1 VPLFLLIGVL
11 TPTACVLWFMN
22 VAVNNQ
28 RDASRR
34 TLSEAYR
41 GQLALLRDRVD
52 AYWALRASDLERETR
67 EGSAPAVFERV
78 VKLGLADSAVVMG
91 RAPYPSVTGAIAAD
105 PAAGRAD
112 WMAAQ
117 TLESWR
123 DASMAAASWT
133 AIAKAE
139 RDPALAAR
147 AAQAR
152 IRCLVRSGDKAAAIR
167 AVEEEFGSNQSRDR
181 KGAFDLAGR
190 QIAADEYLLAI
201 HLMPAADPHRA
212 SSVQRLAALVNDYAA
227 TPMPAAQRLYLMED
241 LSANRSL
248 TVAALKAHP
257 SRDRGTPLGS
267 GAIVLDTADFPTYAA
282 ERLAA
287 QFLETGRTQAGEAAL
302 EASGAPD
309 IWKFSASGGRVIALY
324 RTTTVLAAMRSLGS
338 ERKVALAVTPPGRAA
353 PAGAE
358 SLPAGSRLPGW
369 QISLLPAADQAVDE
383 LARRQTA
390 SYVWIGML
398 AIAVVAITA
407 LVAGGAVRRQWQA
420 ARLKTDLAAAVSH
433 ELRTPLASMRLLVDT
448 LLDDEAPDATKTR
461 EYLELIAREN
471 ARLSRLIENFLTF
484 SRLER
489 NRQKFDFRAT
499 QPERVVRGAIE
510 AVQSRFPVEVD
521 LAPGLPP
528 VRADEDAL
536 TTVLLNLL
544 DNACKYTPG
553 EKHIVLKAFPRNGH
567 VVFAV
572 RDNGIGIA
580 PRERKKIFRRFYQ
593 VDQRLARESGGCGL
607 GLSIVEFIVRAHGGT
622 VQVESEPGRGSTF
635 SVELP

>member
-1 VPLFLLIGVL
+1 VRIGTQLGGGRWLAPLFLLIGVL

-67 EGSAPAVFERV
+67 EGAAPAIFERV

-167 AVEEEFGSNQSRDR
+167 AVEEEFATKQSRDR
-181 KGAFDLAGR
+181 KGAIDLAGR

-201 HLMPAADPHRA
+201 HLIPAADPHRA

-227 TPMPAAQRLYLMED
+227 TPMPAAQRLYLMDE
-241 LSANRSL
+241 L
-248 TVAALKAHP
+248 
-257 SRDRGTPLGS
+257 RGS
-267 GAIVLDTADFPTYAA
+267 ADFPTYAA

-309 IWKFSASGGRVIALY
+309 IWRLTVPGGRAIALY
-324 RTTTVLAAMRSLGS
+324 RTSTVLANMRSLGS

>member
-1 VPLFLLIGVL
+1 VRIGTQLAGGRWLAPLFLLIGVL
-11 TPTACVLWFMN
+11 TPTVCVLWFMN

-34 TLSEAYR
+34 QLTEAYR

-52 AYWALRASDLERETR
+52 AYWTLRVSDLERETR
-67 EGSAPAVFERV
+67 EGAAPAVFERV
-78 VKLGLADSAVVMG
+78 VNLGLADSIVVLG
-91 RAPYPSVTGAIAAD
+91 RAPYPSVTTAIAAD

-112 WMAAQ
+112 WLAAQ

-123 DASMAAASWT
+123 DPSLAAASWA
-133 AIAKAE
+133 AIARTE
-139 RDPALAAR
+139 RDPNLAAR

-152 IRCLVRSGDKAAAIR
+152 IRCLVRAGDKAAAVR
-167 AVEEEFGSNQSRDR
+167 AIEEEFGPNQSRDS
-181 KGAFDLAGR
+181 KGAVDLADR
-190 QIAADEYLLAI
+190 VIAADELLLAI
-201 HLMPAADPHRA
+201 HLMPGQN
-212 SSVQRLAALVNDYAA
+212 VQPLAALVNDYAA
-227 TPMPAAQRLYLMED
+227 TPMPAPQRLYLMEE
-241 LSANRSL
+241 L
-248 TVAALKAHP
+248 
-257 SRDRGTPLGS
+257 RGTAS
-267 GAIVLDTADFPTYAA
+267 FPTYAA

-287 QFLETGRTQAGEAAL
+287 QFLENGRVQTGEPAL
-302 EASGAPD
+302 EPSGAPD
-309 IWKFSASGGRVIALY
+309 IWKLTAGGGRAIALY
-324 RTTTVLAAMRSLGS
+324 RTATVLTAMRSLGS
-338 ERKVALAVTPPGRAA
+338 ERKVALAVTPPGGAV
-353 PAGAE
+353 PAGSE
-358 SLPAGSRLPGW
+358 SLSAGSRLPGW

-383 LARRQTA
+383 LARRQTT

-407 LVAGGAVRRQWQA
+407 LLAGQAVLRQWQA

-448 LLDDEAPDATKTR
+448 LLDDEAPDSQKTR

-471 ARLSRLIENFLTF
+471 SRLSRLIENFLTF

-489 NRQKFDFRAT
+489 NRQKFDFRTT
-499 QPERVVRGAIE
+499 QPERVIQGAVE
-510 AVQSRFPVEVD
+510 AVQDRFAVAVD

-528 VRADEDAL
+528 VRADADAL

-544 DNACKYTPG
+544 DNAAKYTPG

-572 RDNGIGIA
+572 QDNGIGIA
-580 PRERKKIFRRFYQ
+580 PRERRKIFRRFYQ
-593 VDQRLARESGGCGL
+593 VDQRLAREAGGCGL

>member
-1 VPLFLLIGVL
+1 VRIGTQLGGGRWLAPLFLLIGVL

-67 EGSAPAVFERV
+67 EGSAPTVFERV

-123 DASMAAASWT
+123 DASTAAASWA

-152 IRCLVRSGDKAAAIR
+152 IRCLVRAGDKPAAIR

-181 KGAFDLAGR
+181 KGAFDLSGR
-190 QIAADEYLLAI
+190 VIAADELLLAI
-201 HLMPAADPHRA
+201 HLMPPDDPRRA
-212 SSVQRLAALVNDYAA
+212 PSVQRLAALVNDYAGA
-227 TPMPAAQRLYLMED
+227 PLPAAQRVYLMEE
-241 LSANRSL
+241 L
-248 TVAALKAHP
+248 
-257 SRDRGTPLGS
+257 RG
-267 GAIVLDTADFPTYAA
+267 AADFPTYAA

-287 QFLETGRTQAGEAAL
+287 QFLETGRAQAGEAAL

-309 IWKFSASGGRVIALY
+309 IWKLTAAGGRAIALY
-324 RTTTVLAAMRSLGS
+324 RTATVLAAMRSLGT

-353 PAGAE
+353 PAGGE

-390 SYVWIGML
+390 SYLWIGML

-407 LVAGGAVRRQWQA
+407 LAAGGAVRRQWQA

-461 EYLELIAREN
+461 EYLEMIAREN

-489 NRQKFDFRAT
+489 NRQQFDFHPT
-499 QPERVVRGAIE
+499 QPERVVQGAVN
-510 AVQSRFPVEVD
+510 AVQDRFPVEVD

-528 VRADEDAL
+528 VRADQDAL

-572 RDNGIGIA
+572 QDNGIGIA

>member
-1 VPLFLLIGVL
+1 VRIGTQLGGGRWLAPLFLLIGVL

-123 DASMAAASWT
+123 DASMAAASWA

-167 AVEEEFGSNQSRDR
+167 AVEEEFGAKTSGKTLPTPGGYPGRGSDLSRDR
-181 KGAFDLAGR
+181 KGAIDLAGR
-190 QIAADEYLLAI
+190 VIAADELLLAI
-201 HLMPAADPHRA
+201 RLDSRQN
-212 SSVQRLAALVNDYAA
+212 VQRLAALVNDYAA
-227 TPMPAAQRLYLMED
+227 TPMPAAQRLYLMDE
-241 LSANRSL
+241 L
-248 TVAALKAHP
+248 
-257 SRDRGTPLGS
+257 RGS
-267 GAIVLDTADFPTYAA
+267 ADFPTYAA

-309 IWKFSASGGRVIALY
+309 IWKFSVAGGRVIALY

-448 LLDDEAPDATKTR
+448 LLDDEAPDATRTR

-580 PRERKKIFRRFYQ
+580 PRERKKSFVASTRWTN
-593 VDQRLARESGGCGL
+593 GW
-607 GLSIVEFIVRAHGGT
+607 RASRAAAGWD
-622 VQVESEPGRGSTF
+622 
-635 SVELP
+635 